1 MSDSSDSTAS
11 PDGEPAAAVDDEYGD
26 DYFAKYLADGQRAAA
41 LAAKADNPP
50 PRFVT
55 DDPQMA
61 QSAVPPSLRHRY
73 QLDKD
78 TNQWVLR
85 NLVCPNEQPCQ
96 SRRYVKAG
104 DGDKYTGRARGVRD
118 GPAVAYQWNAEE
130 KRWVTSVSD
139 QYSVITKYKAPDGT
153 RYAWVAEKQ
162 AWLPDDSAASDPE
175 DAADKRSTS
184 EGNETVAAASRMPTI
199 KYVDTVSSEYRAPNG
214 TLYVLDKETNK
225 WHATCDAA
233 TEERTD
239 AGEPPAF
246 ADANMPDIK
255 TADGTVYEWD
265 RNSDEWNEKSNEATD
280 EATDDAQA
288 ATASGLYTAP
298 DGTVYEWDTVRNGWF
313 PKIDD
318 DFIAQYQASYGF
330 VDHQASVPSA
340 AATTTSASKPST
352 SAAAYAS
359 AEPSNDPA
367 DASGDPAEKRK
378 KTPATWFD
386 EDPNKTTKVY
396 VQNLPDDITE
406 DEFAELMSKY
416 GMILRDPKTKKPR
429 IKLYAE
435 PGGQLKGDALCT
447 YVRVESVDMV
457 LNLLDGTDYRGRP
470 IKVQRAKFEMRGSY
484 NAALKPK
491 RSKKDKQKQ
500 RKQQEKMLD
509 WRPDRMRG
517 ERDKHENAVIFKNLF
532 EADVFVKQVGLLLDY
547 QEHLREECGKFGRVK
562 KVIVFSTEPEGVAK
576 VVMDTPAEADTVI
589 EMFNGRL
596 YKGRV
601 VSAETWDGHTKY
613 KIQENEAETSDR
625 LVQWEQFLEGDEVQD
640 K

>member
-1 MSDSSDSTAS
+1 MSDSNDSTPN
-11 PDGEPAAAVDDEYGD
+11 PDAEPAADDEYGD
-26 DYFAKYLADGQRAAA
+26 DYFAKYLADGQAAA
-41 LAAKADNPP
+41 NPADSP
-50 PRFVT
+50 PRYVT
-55 DDPQMA
+55 DDPQVA
-61 QSAVPPSLRHRY
+61 QNVVQPSMRHKY

-85 NLVCPNEQPCQ
+85 NQIYPNEQPCQ
-96 SRRYVKAG
+96 SRRYVKA
-104 DGDKYTGRARGVRD
+104 DEGDKYTGRAKGVRD
-118 GPAVAYQWNAEE
+118 GPAVSYQWNEE
-130 KRWVTSVSD
+130 ERRWVTGAGD
-139 QYSVITKYKAPDGT
+139 QYSVSTKHKAADGT
-153 RYAWVAEKQ
+153 RYAWDAEKQ
-162 AWLPDDSAASDPE
+162 AWLPDDSAASDASDAE
-175 DAADKRSTS
+175 DAADKGSAS
-184 EGNETVAAASRMPTI
+184 EANEPAAASKAPTI
-199 KYVDTVSSEYRAPNG
+199 KYVDTVASEYRAPNG

-225 WHATCDAA
+225 WHATADAA
-233 TEERTD
+233 TEDRTD
-239 AGEPPAF
+239 AGEPEF
-246 ADANMPDIK
+246 ADENMPHIK

-265 RNSDEWNEKSNEATD
+265 RESDEWNEKPD
-280 EATDDAQA
+280 ETQA
-288 ATASGLYTAP
+288 AAAASGLYTAP
-298 DGTVYEWDTVRNGWF
+298 DGTVYEWDATRNGWF

-330 VDHQASVPSA
+330 VDHRASDSSA
-340 AATTTSASKPST
+340 AATSTPAAKPST
-352 SAAAYAS
+352 SATADPS
-359 AEPSNDPA
+359 AEPSNEPA
-367 DASGDPAEKRK
+367 DASGEPAEKRK
-378 KTPATWFD
+378 KAQATWFD

-429 IKLYAE
+429 VKLYAE
-435 PGGQLKGDALCT
+435 PSGQLKGDALCT

-491 RSKKDKQKQ
+491 RTKKDKQKQ
-500 RKQQEKMLD
+500 KKQLEKMLD

-532 EADVFVKQVGLLLDY
+532 EADLFVKQVGLLLDY

-562 KVIVFSTEPEGVAK
+562 KVIVFSTEPEGIAK

-601 VSAETWDGHTKY
+601 VSAETWDGQTKY

-625 LVQWEQFLEGDEVQD
+625 LAQWDQFLEGDDVQD